1 MNKNKLI
8 YNVLQQE
15 LHTLCH
21 RIVLMDNL
29 TRSPNIFQRKRAETL
44 LHTELLPTL
53 KQKITQLNE
62 IQLLH
67 FGYENTHITP
77 EAVVG
82 SIHSPRF
89 MVMINFMRR
98 LLSIEPLTVDTL
110 VAPVPESLLQQEAN
124 ITNSGANHSLRMGN

>member
-44 LHTELLPTL
+44 
-53 KQKITQLNE
+53 
-62 IQLLH
+62 
-67 FGYENTHITP
+67 
-77 EAVVG
+77 
-82 SIHSPRF
+82 
-89 MVMINFMRR
+89 
-98 LLSIEPLTVDTL
+98 
-110 VAPVPESLLQQEAN
+110 
-124 ITNSGANHSLRMGN
+124 